1 MADGVVGYGLTEFLS
16 PAAEFPFEVLGN
28 GGRIAGI
35 CLEMD
40 QVAAGTVGAHQTGVE
55 QGAVSVFTGVAPHAE
70 QVFAFDFFGGNELV
84 GFGNVQTRY
93 ISRLRHGGRSQ
104 GQGERGGAK

>member
-1 MADGVVGYGLTEFLS
+1 MKKLWILG
-16 PAAEFPFEVLGN
+16 VLG
-28 GGRIAGI
+28 
-35 CLEMD
+35 LSM
-40 QVAAGTVGAHQTGVE
+40 AAQAHQAGVE
-55 QGAVSVFTGVAPHAE
+55 QGTVSVFTGVAPHAE
-70 QVFAFDFFGGNELV
+70 QIFAFDFFGGNELV